1 MKPPRPDMLKDAAYY
16 RDAFSIIR
24 RSLDGRNAGQNPEAA
39 LSALEFI
46 LEGYGQA
53 GDALLAK
60 GDDRYLHDLAT
71 YDESVSALRGWLLAG
86 PGTVA
91 PQIMRI
97 HLQYL
102 ETAPRLFRRIAA
114 ELAAEKR
121 QGADMP
127 HTEP

>member
-1 MKPPRPDMLKDAAYY
+1 MIPPHPDMLKDATYY
-16 RDAFSIIR
+16 RDAFRIIR
-24 RSLDGRNAGQNPEAA
+24 RALDGQNTEPGHDAA
-39 LSALEFI
+39 LSALDFI
-46 LEGYGQA
+46 LEGYGQD
-53 GDALLAK
+53 GDALLAL

-71 YDESVSALRGWLLAG
+71 YDESVSALRGWLQSD

-114 ELAAEKR
+114 EMAAGKR
-121 QGADMP
+121 NAANGP
-127 HTEP
+127 HTIL